1 MDNTVRFATYNLHG
15 FNTSHTALADL
26 CNFADIIAVQEHW
39 LAPYNLDCLINFNS
53 EFQCLGWSSM
63 TEKLNSGFLVGRP
76 FGGLGLLIR
85 KSLNI
90 KVSVIDIMQNC
101 RVAALCLN
109 FPNQYKLLMFIVY
122 FPCKDNTV
130 DYQNDISDCLGFM
143 EQCVQMSDHNDVMI
157 LGDMN
162 FECSCNNVGYKAFLS
177 LCEELHAVRADKV
190 CGSNIDFTYFQ
201 ESTLHSSVID
211 HIF

>member
-1 MDNTVRFATYNLHG
+1 MPLIQIRPLNLYH
-15 FNTSHTALADL
+15 SP
-26 CNFADIIAVQEHW
+26 I
-39 LAPYNLDCLINFNS
+39 
-53 EFQCLGWSSM
+53 
-63 TEKLNSGFLVGRP
+63 
-76 FGGLGLLIR
+76 GLGLLIR

-109 FPNQYKLLMFIVY
+109 FPKQYKLLMFIVY
-122 FPCKDNTV
+122 FLCKNNTTN
-130 DYQNDISDCLGFM
+130 YQNDISDCSGFM

-162 FECSCNNVGYKAFLS
+162 FKCCDNNIGYKAFLS
-177 LCEELHAVRADKV
+177 LCEELHVVRADKV
-190 CGSNIDFTYFQ
+190 CDSNINYTYFQ
-201 ESTLHSSVID
+201 ESAVHSSVID